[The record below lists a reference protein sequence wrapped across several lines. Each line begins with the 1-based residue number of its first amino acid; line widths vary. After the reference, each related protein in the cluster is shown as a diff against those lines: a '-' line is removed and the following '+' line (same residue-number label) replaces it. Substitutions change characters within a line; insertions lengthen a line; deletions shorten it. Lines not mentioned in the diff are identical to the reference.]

1 MSVTNDNSPFWARLQ
16 MFLCVASARLGS
28 RWWLR
33 AGFRSLAG
41 CAPVGALVSA
51 LSDVPDELP
60 GSSDRIDAL
69 AVAGI
74 AAISL
79 VLFLLWVGKKHGG
92 IVAAIKLT
100 AWSYCFQ
107 QAVVVAAYGTWI
119 AAGMNGT
126 QPDMA
131 FVALNAVIAL
141 ALGIPSSIMLRR
153 LDPDW

>member
-1 MSVTNDNSPFWARLQ
+1 MSVTNDNSPLTRLQ
-16 MFLCVASARLGS
+16 MLLCVLVARLGS

-33 AGFRSLAG
+33 AWFRALAG
-41 CAPVGALVSA
+41 STPVGALVA
-51 LSDVPDELP
+51 TLSDVPDELP
-60 GSSDRIDAL
+60 GSSDRIADLAYAGGAAL
-69 AVAGI
+69 
-74 AAISL
+74 L
-79 VLFLLWVGKKHGG
+79 LLLFLHWVGKKHGG

-107 QAVVVAAYGTWI
+107 QACVVATYGTWV
-119 AAGMNGT
+119 AAGMNGA

-131 FVALNAVIAL
+131 FVAFNAVIAL

>member
-1 MSVTNDNSPFWARLQ
+1 MSVTNDNSSFSARMQ
-16 MFLCVASARLGS
+16 MLLCVAIARLGS

-33 AGFRSLAG
+33 AWFRSLGG
-41 CAPVGALVSA
+41 CVPVGALVGA

-60 GSSDRIDAL
+60 GSSDRLSDL
-69 AVAGI
+69 AVAGG
-74 AAISL
+74 AALLL
-79 VLFLLWVGKKHGG
+79 VLFLHWVGKKHGG
-92 IVAAIKLT
+92 IVGAVKLL

-107 QAVVVAAYGTWI
+107 QACVVAAYGTWL
-119 AAGMNGT
+119 AAGMNGA

-131 FVALNAVIAL
+131 FVAFNAVIAL